1 MKEMPCGHKRPKTDL
16 KMGGSAQ
23 RNVKKRGSK
32 AGKPQILYHKAKCK
46 IHM

>member
-23 RNVKKRGSK
+23 QNVKRGSK